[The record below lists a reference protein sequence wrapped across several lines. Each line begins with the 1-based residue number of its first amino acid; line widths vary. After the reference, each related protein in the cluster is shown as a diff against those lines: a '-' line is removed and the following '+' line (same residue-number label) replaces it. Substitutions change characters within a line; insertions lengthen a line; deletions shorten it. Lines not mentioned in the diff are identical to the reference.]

1 MNIIIP
7 LGGKGERF
15 KKNGYTTPK
24 PLIKVFDKYM
34 IEYVIDNLGIDIESN
49 QTLYK
54 LFIIYNKSLDTE
66 EFSKIINSKYKNIY
80 LIDVDDTQGPVE
92 TLKLGINYIMN
103 LNIINNLKTL
113 VIDCD
118 TFYTENIIQMFEN
131 INNNCVFYVN
141 RINEEP
147 IYSYIGLNKNNKII
161 DIVEKQKISNNAN
174 TGAYAFVN
182 IEELYYYCNKVI
194 DTNYKFN
201 NEFYTSCV
209 IDLMIKDNK
218 EFLGVELNINNV
230 FSLGT
235 PIELKN
241 YINKTHAFLFDL
253 DGTLV
258 NTDNIYR
265 EVWKQILKKFN
276 INLTDTIFNN
286 YIQGNSDNYV
296 INSLLYNIDVEL
308 NWLSQQKD
316 ELFLQNIDKI
326 NIIESAD
333 VFITNIKKLGHKIG
347 IVTNSNRNVAIK
359 ILQKINIYNLIDYI
373 ISSNDVL
380 NAKPDKEPYSKII
393 NLFNIDNNKCIIF
406 EDSKSGLLSA
416 KKVYPKNI
424 IGIETIYDSDEF
436 EKYGISDTIKNYS
449 TINIKDI
456 IDNTSNN
463 LHTKLREKILHS
475 IINNKKY
482 SDITIQDIIINSN
495 KLKGGFIADVISFKI
510 NLVSNENIYILKYE
524 TQETNNLS
532 IMASRLKLYDREYYF
547 YTDIA
552 NTLDIN
558 IPKFINV
565 VYSDD
570 KSNKEGIILENLF
583 SRGYQVNL
591 NLNNISIDTSLK
603 IVDRMAYLHS
613 LNWNKDLKKKYPKL
627 LSYSDNEFNPF
638 IINFIN
644 ERKQNFINKWFKI
657 LNINQQLICEDIF
670 ENFNEIFDSF
680 TNGNLTFIHGDIK
693 SPNIFYDIHND
704 NEPYFI
710 DWQHCAIGKGVQ
722 DLVFFI
728 VESFDINKLKTVYPI
743 LKNYYY
749 LKLTQYNINDYDLK
763 TFEIDIEKAIK
774 FIPFFTA
781 VWFGTTPEDELIDK
795 NFPYF
800 LISKLFYLLEIIH

>member
-7 LGGKGERF
+7 LGGSGERF
-15 KKNGYTTPK
+15 KKNGYKSPK
-24 PLIKVFDKYM
+24 PLIKVFDKCI
-34 IEYVIDNLGIDIESN
+34 IEYVIDNLDIHISSRN
-49 QTLYK
+49 ITTQI
-54 LFIIYNKSLDTE
+54 FIIYNKKLNTNNFRE
-66 EFSKIINSKYKNIY
+66 IINDKYPNII
-80 LIDVDDTQGPVE
+80 LIEVNDTQGPVE
-92 TLKLGINYIMN
+92 TLKFGIDYILENN
-103 LNIINNLKTL
+103 LNNNLKTL

-118 TFYTENIIQMFEN
+118 TFYTQNIIQMFDSMN
-131 INNNCVFYVN
+131 SNSVFYVN
-141 RINEEP
+141 RYNEQP
-147 IYSYIGLNKNNKII
+147 LYSYIDLNETNVITK
-161 DIVEKQKISNNAN
+161 IVEKQKISNNAN
-174 TGAYAFVN
+174 TGAYAFLN
-182 IEELYYYCNKVI
+182 IKELYNYCNKVI
-194 DTNYKFN
+194 DNNYKFN
-201 NEFYTSCV
+201 NEYYTSCL
-209 IDLMIKDNK
+209 IDLMIKDKNK
-218 EFLGVELNINNV
+218 FVGIELDINNV

-235 PIELKN
+235 PKELDQ
-241 YINKTHAFLFDL
+241 YINRTHGFLFDL

-258 NTDNIYR
+258 NTDSIYK
-265 EVWKQILKKFN
+265 EVWKEILKKFN

-286 YIQGNSDNYV
+286 YIQGNNDNYV
-296 INSLLYNIDVEL
+296 INSLLYNIDVNL
-308 NWLSQQKD
+308 NWLSEQKD
-316 ELFLQNIDKI
+316 KLFLNNIDKI

-333 VFITNIKKLGHKIG
+333 VFITNIKNLGHKIG

-416 KKVYPKNI
+416 KKVYPKHI
-424 IGIETIYDSDEF
+424 IGIETNYDSDEF

-449 TINIKDI
+449 SISIKDI
-456 IDNTSNN
+456 IGNTSNN
-463 LHTKLREKILHS
+463 LHLKIKEKILQS
-475 IINNKKY
+475 LINNKKY
-482 SDITIQDIIINSN
+482 SDINIQDIIINTN

-510 NLVSNENIYILKYE
+510 NLVSNESIYILKYE
-524 TQETNNLS
+524 TQDTNNLS
-532 IMASRLKLYDREYYF
+532 IMASRLNLYNREYYF

-558 IPKFINV
+558 IPNFINL
-565 VYSDD
+565 VYNND
-570 KSNKEGIILENLF
+570 KSKKEGIILENLF
-583 SRGYQVNL
+583 SKGYKVNL
-591 NLNNISIDTSLK
+591 NLNSISIDTSLK

-613 LNWNKDLKKKYPKL
+613 INWNKNLKKKYPKI

-638 IINFIN
+638 IINFIK
-644 ERKQNFINKWFKI
+644 ERKQIFINKWFKI

-670 ENFNEIFDSF
+670 ENFNEIFNSF
-680 TNGNLTFIHGDIK
+680 ITGNLTFIHGDIK
-693 SPNIFYDIHND
+693 SPNIFYDINNN

-728 VESFDINKLKTVYPI
+728 IESFDINKLKIVYPI

-749 LKLTQYNINDYDLK
+749 LKLNQYNINDYNFK
-763 TFEIDIEKAIK
+763 SFEIDIEKAIK